1 MLVAPFIK
9 PGRSDE
15 PTGFELRPYQRE
27 AVEAAIK
34 GFNEFDRQLIVC
46 PTGGGKTLLF
56 AKIAEHYQPR
66 RTLVLAHREELLEQ
80 ARDKILRATGIVA
93 EIEAAERTA
102 SLDAPV
108 VVASVQTLMREY
120 RRRRF
125 APDHFALIVVD
136 EAHHTLAESYQ
147 RVLGYFE
154 DACVLG
160 VTATPDRGD
169 KRLLA
174 DYFENVAHET
184 TLVDL
189 IRDGYLCRIRAKTIP
204 LKIDLRDVHTV
215 AGDFNADE
223 VGHALEPHLAAIADI
238 IARDFAGCKSLAF
251 LPLCALSERFAE
263 LCRNRGIAAEHVDGE
278 SKDRASVL
286 ERFRSGE
293 TSLVSN
299 AMLWSEGFDEPSIDC
314 VIPLRPTKIRSLY
327 AQQVGRGTRL
337 HPGKDFLSVLD
348 FLWLTHRHN
357 LIRPVALIAQDEE
370 EAQTM
375 GGDGDLLDRA
385 EEYRQKRFARLPEE
399 LEANKRRKT
408 KEFDLLE
415 FAVAIGDAELASFEP
430 TMRWHEDP
438 ITPRQAEFLARC
450 GINPAMLQGKGHACH
465 VIDRIMQRRAA
476 GLATY
481 KQVRTLRK
489 FGVPEA
495 HLISFNRASAILD
508 RLFSNRGTS

>member
-1 MLVAPFIK
+1 MSGEQDLGPPNAAPELLTPAQRNVELLDDGVSLRPAIAQCK
-9 PGRSDE
+9 RE
-15 PTGFELRPYQRE
+15 AGFALRPYQCE
-27 AVEAAIK
+27 AVEAAIR
-34 GFNEFDRQLIVC
+34 GFNEFRRQLIVC

-56 AKIAEHYQPR
+56 AKIAEHYQPG

-93 EIEAAERTA
+93 EIEAGERTA

-108 VVASVQTLMREY
+108 VVASVQTLMREH

-136 EAHHTLAESYQ
+136 EAHHALGESYQ

-154 DACVLG
+154 DARVLG

-169 KRLLA
+169 KRLLG
-174 DYFENVAHET
+174 DFFENVAHET

-189 IRDGYLCRIRAKTIP
+189 IRDGYLCRVRVKTIP

-215 AGDFNADE
+215 AGDFNAEE

-238 IARDFAGCKSLAF
+238 IARDFAGRKSLAF

-263 LCRNRGIAAEHVDGE
+263 LCRDHGIAAEHVDGE
-278 SKDRASVL
+278 SRDRTGVL

-337 HPGKDFLSVLD
+337 HPGKDHLQVLD

-357 LIRPVALIAQDEE
+357 LIRPAALIAQDDE
-370 EAQTM
+370 EAQAL

-385 EEYRQKRFARLPEE
+385 EEYRQKKFARLAEE
-399 LEANKRRKT
+399 LEANRQRQA

-415 FAVAIGDAELASFEP
+415 FAVAVGDAELASFEP
-430 TMRWHEDP
+430 TMHWHEDP
-438 ITPRQAEFLARC
+438 ITPRQTEFLARC
-450 GINPAMLQGKGHACH
+450 GINPAVLKA
-465 VIDRIMQRRAA
+465 RATPA
-476 GLATY
+476 
-481 KQVRTLRK
+481 R
-489 FGVPEA
+489 
-495 HLISFNRASAILD
+495 
-508 RLFSNRGTS
+508 